1 MSVEHAVH
9 GIIDDIKPA
18 CGRTKATKLS
28 NKSHEVTCRE
38 CQAAARADE
47 AAALQLARA

>member
-1 MSVEHAVH
+1 MSAENDVH
-9 GIIDDIKPA
+9 GIINDTKAA

-28 NKSHEVTCRE
+28 NKPFEVTCRE

>member
-1 MSVEHAVH
+1 MSAEHDVH
-9 GIIDDIKPA
+9 GIIDDTKPA

-28 NKSHEVTCRE
+28 SKASEITCRE

>member
-1 MSVEHAVH
+1 MSAENDVH
-9 GIIDDIKPA
+9 GIIDDTKPA

-28 NKSHEVTCRE
+28 RNRSEVNCRE

-47 AAALQLARA
+47 AAALLLARA

>member
-1 MSVEHAVH
+1 MSAEHDIH
-9 GIIDDIKPA
+9 GIIEKTKPA

-28 NKSHEVTCRE
+28 NRPAEVTCRE